1 MFYSIQLGLQ
11 SKVYRGICDLSSVFE
26 MTLPRLCGIIR
37 IATWLIKEMRN
48 QLPQELVY
56 QRSEKLKTEETL
68 SATVEEYLETIYNMS
83 AENEVVIGA
92 RLAEKFHVSAPTVTE
107 MLKRLVR
114 DGYVEMDNKRQVILT
129 EEGNQAAEAV
139 LRRHRLTER
148 FLVDMLGMQWH
159 QVHEEA
165 CRLEHFISG
174 AVEARV
180 ISNLHNP
187 STCPHGNPIPG
198 SVPNARTYL
207 KDQGAVRLSTI
218 PTGEKATILLISE
231 VVEDEEALILYLH
244 EKGLTPGTQLT
255 VLAKEHE
262 SKSAD
267 LQEENFRL
275 LVEGR
280 EVSIS
285 KAIAAKI
292 WVTR

>member
-1 MFYSIQLGLQ
+1 M
-11 SKVYRGICDLSSVFE
+11 
-26 MTLPRLCGIIR
+26 
-37 IATWLIKEMRN
+37 
-48 QLPQELVY
+48 
-56 QRSEKLKTEETL
+56 KTEELL

-83 AENEVVIGA
+83 AEDEVVIGA

-114 DGYVEMDNKRQVILT
+114 DGYIEMDAKRQVTLT
-129 EEGNQAAEAV
+129 EAGNKAAEAV

-174 AVEARV
+174 AVEDRV
-180 ISNLHNP
+180 IASLNYP
-187 STCPHGNPIPG
+187 TTCPHGNPIPG
-198 SVPNARTYL
+198 SVANARTYL
-207 KDQGAVRLSTI
+207 KDQGAVRLSTLTI
-218 PTGEKATILLISE
+218 HDKANILLISE

-244 EKGLTPGTQLT
+244 DKGLTPGTQLA
-255 VLAKEHE
+255 VLAKEDE
-262 SKSAD
+262 KDSVD

-280 EVSIS
+280 EVCIS
-285 KAIAAKI
+285 KAVASNI
-292 WVTR
+292 WVIT